1 MTNFKDLKFT
11 KRFDGVGSLHKFDN
25 GITLSVVAGVGRYCT
40 PRESHPS
47 ADSYSSFEVGIWG
60 KDGRWLTQDIVPN
73 HDNDVIGW
81 QSREDINEIIS
92 LIKLK

>member
-40 PRESHPS
+40 PRENSPS
-47 ADSYSSFEVGIWG
+47 PEDYSSFEIGIWG
-60 KDGRWLTQDIVPN
+60 KDGRWLTRDIVPN
-73 HDNDVIGW
+73 NNNDVIGW
-81 QSREDINEIIS
+81 LSRDEINEIIS
-92 LIKLK
+92 LIELK